1 MHQRSK
7 ILRQSSTCSVGVKH
21 IETLLDSLSE
31 KLPGSKGISQKSIG
45 NHVNAYVLFC
55 SIGICLLPFVVEMT
69 GPKERV
75 SMLGKEPFAVED
87 IMAFLVFVIC
97 SRSK

>member
-45 NHVNAYVLFC
+45 NHVNAFVLFC
-55 SIGICLLPFVVEMT
+55 SIGICLLPFVVEMR

-75 SMLGKEPFAVED
+75 SILGKVVED

-97 SRSK
+97 SRLN